1 MDRRDLLKGTGAV
14 AILVAGGG
22 VWYAYE
28 EGAFSAGKGPAFQP
42 WKNWNEAKTGPLALV
57 RAAILSAS
65 PHNTQPWLF
74 RVDTAKVELYADTSR
89 NTGALDPFLREL
101 HIGLGCA
108 LENMMVTA
116 SVIGYRAS
124 ADLVPGSLDPPST
137 KTSPQLV
144 ATVEIGP
151 STGEPVRLIHS
162 YEAIPHRHTNRT
174 DYTMQELPSD
184 FLAALREF
192 PGPLGNTKMFLF
204 TGAEDRHSIVDLVSQ
219 SNRVVYANRKVDAS
233 TLPWERFSWK
243 AVERQRDG
251 ITPEDYGVPPLQ
263 AAIFMC
269 LPKPAQMAI
278 LARAARDPKD
288 DYAKQLAASPM
299 FGIIAVRER
308 YDRQQCLQAGRV
320 WEYSHL
326 LATSRGI
333 AARPINE
340 AVELV
345 DIERVQQQEPVAATH
360 LAQLTGDIAWQP
372 TFMFR
377 MGYALRP
384 AALSPRRDV
393 SQVLLS

>member
-1 MDRRDLLKGTGAV
+1 MDRRDLLKGTGAI

-22 VWYAYE
+22 VWRAYE
-28 EGAFSAGKGPAFQP
+28 EGLFSADKGPAFQP

-74 RVDTAKVELYADTSR
+74 RVNPAKVELYADTSR

-116 SVIGYRAS
+116 SAIGYRSS

-137 KTSPQLV
+137 KTAPQMV

-151 STGEPVRLIHS
+151 ATGEADPL

-192 PGPLGNTKMFLF
+192 PSSLSDTKTFLF
-204 TGAEDRHSIVDLVSQ
+204 TDAKDRRSIVELVSQ

-263 AAIFMC
+263 AAIFMS

-288 DYAKQLAASPM
+288 DYGRQLAASPM
-299 FGIIAVRER
+299 FGIIAVRDR

-320 WEYSHL
+320 WEHSHL

-345 DIERVQQQEPVAATH
+345 DIERAQHQKPGTAAY
-360 LAQLTGDIAWQP
+360 LAQLMGDITWQP

-377 MGYALRP
+377 MGYALRS

>member
-74 RVDTAKVELYADTSR
+74 RVGTAKVELYADTSR

-116 SVIGYRAS
+116 STIGYRAS
-124 ADLVPGSLDPPST
+124 ADLVPGSLDQPST
-137 KTSPQLV
+137 NALAQLV
-144 ATVEIGP
+144 ATVEIVP
-151 STGEPVRLIHS
+151 ATGGADPL
-162 YEAIPHRHTNRT
+162 YEEIPHRHTNRT
-174 DYTMQELPSD
+174 DYTMQVLPSD

-192 PGPLGNTKMFLF
+192 PDSLSDTKMFLF
-204 TGAEDRHSIVDLVSQ
+204 TDTKDRQSIIELVSE

-320 WEYSHL
+320 WEHSHL

-333 AARPINE
+333 AGRPINE

-360 LAQLTGDIAWQP
+360 LAQLTGDSTWQP

-393 SQVLLS
+393 AQVLLS